1 MNFEK
6 AAMSLIQLKNVSLT
20 YNPTTKPVKV
30 LEDLSFSA
38 DAGKSISIVGPS
50 GSGKTSL
57 LMVMAGLE
65 SPTTGSV
72 NIAGQEITGLD
83 EDSLARFRRDNL
95 SIVFQAFRLLPTM
108 TALENVSLPLEL
120 ANVSGHKDKALSALE
135 KVELGKRW
143 DHYPGQLSGGEQQRV
158 ALARAIVT
166 QPAVMLADE
175 PTGNLD
181 QKTGKAVMDQLFEV
195 CKESNTTLILV
206 THDPKLAERCEQ
218 SYAVNNGKLKKAI

>member
-1 MNFEK
+1 
-6 AAMSLIQLKNVSLT
+6 MSLIQLKNVSLT
-20 YNPTTKPVKV
+20 YNPTTRPVKV
-30 LEDLSFSA
+30 LEKLSFSA
-38 DAGKSISIVGPS
+38 KAGESISIVGPS

-57 LMVMAGLE
+57 LMVIAGLE

-83 EDSLARFRRDNL
+83 EDKLARFRRDNL

-108 TALENVSLPLEL
+108 TALENVTLPLEL
-120 ANVSGHKDKALSALE
+120 ANVPDYKNLALE
-135 KVELGKRW
+135 ALKKVGLGKRW

-166 QPAVMLADE
+166 KPSVMLADE

-181 QKTGKAVMDQLFEV
+181 QKTGGAVMDQLFEV
-195 CKESNTTLILV
+195 CKQSGTTLILV
-206 THDPKLAERCEQ
+206 THDPKLAKRCEK
-218 SYAVNNGKLKKAI
+218 SYAVHDGKLKKVS